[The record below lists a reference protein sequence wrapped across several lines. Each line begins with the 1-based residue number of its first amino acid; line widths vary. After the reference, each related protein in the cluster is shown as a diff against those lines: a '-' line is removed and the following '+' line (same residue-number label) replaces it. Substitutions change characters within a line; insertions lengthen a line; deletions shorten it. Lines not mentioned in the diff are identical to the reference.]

1 MIPEELEEL
10 RETRSR
16 LWARACAREITV
28 DQLYAALK
36 RLRDLAGDELYR
48 IPRIGRR

>member
-1 MIPEELEEL
+1 MIPEEIDEA

-16 LWARACAREITV
+16 LWAKACAHEITV

-36 RLRDLAGDELYR
+36 RLRDRIGDELYR